1 MGVVLRKKKDFVPL
15 DTPIY
20 TISSRRFSQKREG
33 WDGIVV
39 YKDRE
44 SRDMID
50 MLLARVKSSKTLFT
64 RKITK
69 TIHKTQHRSPRSVL
83 LIHI

>member
-1 MGVVLRKKKDFVPL
+1 MGVLLRKKKDFAE
-15 DTPIY
+15 DGDIPIY
-20 TISSRRFSQKREG
+20 VISSRRFSQKREG

-50 MLLARVKSSKTLFT
+50 MLLARVKKLEDAVYGKDNKNDT
-64 RKITK
+64 
-69 TIHKTQHRSPRSVL
+69 
-83 LIHI
+83 